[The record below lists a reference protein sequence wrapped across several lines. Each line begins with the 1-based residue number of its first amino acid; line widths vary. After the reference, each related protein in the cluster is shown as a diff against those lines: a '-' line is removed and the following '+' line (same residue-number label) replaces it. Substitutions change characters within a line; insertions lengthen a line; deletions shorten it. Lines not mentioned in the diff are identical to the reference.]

1 MADFYFQVT
10 DTAQQRTNLLN
21 FLLSTVA
28 DSQGAKGNDG
38 DSTYEIALSLGFVG
52 SESEWL
58 ASLKGAK
65 GDKGESYSPD
75 AVGAST
81 YKSLYDNQQAG
92 FSFLDIDNSL
102 LYIKRSNAT
111 GDWFDG
117 MLFGKGDD
125 GDSAYTIAVANGFI
139 GTEVQWLAS
148 LKGAKGNTGDSITD
162 VTSSKVG
169 KNTTVNVYVEG
180 SLAESFI
187 VSDGLDGAGAGDML
201 KSVYDTNDNGRVDR
215 ADVADFVEWF
225 NIANKPIIGNMTKE
239 VYDTTND
246 GKVDV
251 ANLADSTPWTGI
263 TGKPPIYPIDE
274 TKSVMKDS
282 NVGSAIIPKGTTAQR
297 TSVPSNGLF
306 RYNSETNMFE
316 GYIAGAWG
324 SIGGSS
330 GGGGATGGGTDHIFN
345 LNGQTINSDY
355 TIPVGMNAVTAGD
368 ITIASGIT
376 VTISSGSKWSI
387 V

>member
-1 MADFYFQVT
+1 MESSFYFQVT
-10 DTAQQRTNLLN
+10 DSAQQRTNLLN
-21 FLLSTVA
+21 FLLSSVA
-28 DSQGAKGNDG
+28 DTQGIKGDG
-38 DSTYEIALSLGFVG
+38 GNSAYEIALSLGFVG
-52 SESEWL
+52 NESEWI

-65 GDKGESYSPD
+65 GEKGESYSPD
-75 AVGAST
+75 AVGASAD
-81 YKSLYDNQQAG
+81 KSLYDNQPAG

-102 LYIKRSNAT
+102 LYIKKSNAT

-148 LKGAKGNTGDSITD
+148 LKGTKGDTGDSITD

-201 KSVYDTNDNGRVDR
+201 KSVYDTNANGKVDN
-215 ADVADFVEWF
+215 AEVADAVPWSG
-225 NIANKPIIGNMTKE
+225 ITGKPAVGDMTKE
-239 VYDTTND
+239 IYDTTND
-246 GKVDV
+246 GKVDI
-251 ANLADSTPWTGI
+251 ANLADATPWTGI
-263 TGKPPIYPIDE
+263 TGKPSTYPIDE

-282 NVGSAIIPKGTTAQR
+282 DTGSAKLPSGTTAQR
-297 TSVPSNGLF
+297 TTTPSNGAI
-306 RYNSETNMFE
+306 RYNNETNLFE
-316 GYIAGAWG
+316 GYINGVWG

-330 GGGGATGGGTDHIFN
+330 GGATGGGTDHIFN
-345 LNGQTINSDY
+345 LNGQTINSNY
-355 TIPVGMNAVTAGD
+355 TIPVGQNAVTAGD
-368 ITIASGIT
+368 VTIASGVT

>member
-28 DSQGAKGNDG
+28 DSQGAKGSNG
-38 DSTYEIALSLGFVG
+38 DSAYQIALSLGFVG

-58 ASLKGAK
+58 ASLKGVK
-65 GDKGESYSPD
+65 GDKGESYSPNS
-75 AVGAST
+75 VGTST
-81 YKSLYDNQQAG
+81 DKSLYDNQPAG

-139 GTEVQWLAS
+139 GTQQQWLDS
-148 LKGAKGNTGDSITD
+148 LKGSKGNTGDSITD
-162 VTSSKVG
+162 VTSNRVG
-169 KNTTVNVYVEG
+169 KQTTVKVYVEG
-180 SLAESFI
+180 VEVDSFI
-187 VSDGLDGAGAGDML
+187 VNDGLDGSGSGDMA
-201 KSVYDTNDNGRVDR
+201 KSVYDTNNNGKVDN
-215 ADVADFVEWF
+215 AEVADAVPWSG
-225 NIANKPIIGNMTKE
+225 ITGKPAIGDMTKE
-239 VYDTTND
+239 IYDTTND
-246 GKVDV
+246 GKVDI
-251 ANLADSTPWTGI
+251 ANLSESTPWTGV
-263 TGKPPIYPIDE
+263 TGKPSTYPIDE

-282 NVGSAIIPKGTTAQR
+282 DTGSAKLPSGTTAQR
-297 TSVPSNGLF
+297 TATPSNGAI
-306 RYNSETNMFE
+306 RYNNETNLFE
-316 GYIAGAWG
+316 GYINGSWG

-330 GGGGATGGGTDHIFN
+330 GGGGATGGGQDRVFN
-345 LNGQTINSDY
+345 LNDQIVTTNY
-355 TIPVGMNAVTAGD
+355 TIPVGQNAMTAGD
-368 ITIASGIT
+368 VTIATGVT
-376 VTISSGSKWSI
+376 VTVPTGSKWVI